1 VSSEPGRAP
10 RPLPVQVTP
19 DTLTEL
25 VPGDPTVYQ
34 PQNFNEYLAREK
46 ARTFLGAWTDQMVH
60 ERSLRSLAAKVIFG
74 LIGGQVLAVFAVV
87 VLQGLGDLK
96 LDVKVMQI
104 LIPSVLG
111 DVFGLGF
118 VVTKYLFSQ
127 PLRHSLDGLVKGKAP
142 DAD

>member
-1 VSSEPGRAP
+1 M
-10 RPLPVQVTP
+10 
-19 DTLTEL
+19 
-25 VPGDPTVYQ
+25 PGDPTVYQ
-34 PQNFNEYLAREK
+34 PQNFDEYLAREK
-46 ARTFLGAWTDQMVH
+46 VRTFLGAWTDQMVH

-96 LDVKVMQI
+96 LDVKVMQM

-127 PLRHSLDGLVKGKAP
+127 PLRHSLDGLVKGQGAP
-142 DAD
+142 HAD